1 MSLFRG
7 SMRTHINGHKE
18 LSEHADIITLVPEK
32 VAIPLYFGTEMNP
45 QILVQ
50 PGDEV
55 KAGTK
60 IAQFNSRFVVPIYSS
75 VSGKVETVEDR
86 LHQSLKKVKHVV
98 ISNDKKYTKEENP
111 VLDYKTATREE
122 LVDFMMNAGIVG
134 CGGAGFPAYVKYK
147 DVKGVENLII
157 NAVECEPYITSDYKV
172 MENDFDLVLT
182 GIKAMKKMS
191 DAKKV
196 LIAIKKTHPEL
207 IQSVSEKL
215 KNEEDIEC
223 ISVPDVYPMGWERT
237 LVYQLTKKRY
247 DKLPLE
253 VGCIVNNATTA
264 YMFAKA
270 LTTGE
275 PIVSRMLTVS
285 GDAVKKPCNVIA
297 PVGSSAHD
305 VIEACGGYT
314 TDDVVVCFGGP
325 MMGTTITT
333 DDVCVERQNNAI
345 TVLKKVAIDEV
356 ACLRCGSCS
365 DHCPSGLQPV
375 RIVQANKLK
384 DMARLEKLDVS
395 KCIECGMCTYVC
407 PSKIAVTENVRR
419 AKRAYQMSKAKK

>member
-32 VAIPLYFGTEMNP
+32 VAIPLYFGAETDP
-45 QILVQ
+45 QIFVQ
-50 PGDEV
+50 AGDEV
-55 KAGTK
+55 KVGTK
-60 IAQFNSRFVVPIYSS
+60 IAEFSSRFVVPIYSS
-75 VSGKVETVEDR
+75 VSGRVEVIEDR
-86 LHQSLKKVKHVV
+86 LHQNLKRIKHVV
-98 ISNDKKYTKEENP
+98 IVNDKKYTKEENP
-111 VLDYKTATREE
+111 TLDYETASREE
-122 LVDFMMNAGIVG
+122 LVDFMMNAGIIG
-134 CGGAGFPAYVKYK
+134 CGGAGFPSYVKYK
-147 DVKGVENLII
+147 GVKNVDSLII

-172 MENDFDLVLT
+172 METDFDVVLT

-196 LIAIKKTHPEL
+196 LIAIKKSHPEL
-207 IQSVSEKL
+207 IQSVSAKLQNEK
-215 KNEEDIEC
+215 DITC
-223 ISVPDVYPMGWERT
+223 VSVPDVYPMGWERT

-264 YMFAKA
+264 YMFGKA

-275 PIVSRMLTVS
+275 PIISRMLTVS
-285 GDAVKKPCNVIA
+285 GDAVKHPCNVIA

-314 TDDVVVCFGGP
+314 ADDVVVCFGGP

-333 DDVCVERQNNAI
+333 DDVSVERQNNAI
-345 TVLKKVAIDEV
+345 TVLKKAAIDEV

-384 DMARLEKLDVS
+384 DMARLEKLDVT
-395 KCIECGMCTYVC
+395 KCVECGMCTYVC

-419 AKRAYQMSKAKK
+419 AKRAYQMAKAKK

>member
-1 MSLFRG
+1 M
-7 SMRTHINGHKE
+7 
-18 LSEHADIITLVPEK
+18 
-32 VAIPLYFGTEMNP
+32 
-45 QILVQ
+45 
-50 PGDEV
+50 
-55 KAGTK
+55 
-60 IAQFNSRFVVPIYSS
+60 
-75 VSGKVETVEDR
+75 
-86 LHQSLKKVKHVV
+86 
-98 ISNDKKYTKEENP
+98 
-111 VLDYKTATREE
+111 LDYKTVTREE

-147 DVKGVENLII
+147 DVKDVENLII

-215 KNEEDIEC
+215 KNEKDIEC
-223 ISVPDVYPMGWERT
+223 ISVPDAYPMGWERT